1 MLQIRNVLLRR
12 GDRVLFDS
20 INITI
25 HPGHRV
31 GVVGRNGAGKTTLF
45 ELIQG
50 QLHPEEGDVSIPQD
64 WRLAWLKQSTQ
75 PSTRKAIEYVID
87 GDHHL
92 RRIERKLRDAETSG
106 DNDRLADLYV
116 EYDDAGGYHA
126 RARAGEILHGLGFA
140 GPDFDKPH
148 RAFSGGWQIRLNL
161 AQTLMSP
168 SELLLLDEPT
178 NHLDLDA
185 TLWLERWLG
194 RYRGTLLTIAHDRDF
209 LDGTVNEIVHLHD
222 TSAKTY
228 AGNYASFELQR
239 NAELEQQASL
249 HRKQETERARI
260 QRFVDRFR
268 AKASKAKQVQSR
280 LRALDR
286 MPSIALLHSESPYQ
300 FSFTNPDKTSNPLVV
315 VDDSTIGYD
324 QMPILSNLTLRL
336 YPKDR
341 IGILGIN
348 GAGKTT
354 LLRGLA
360 GELSP
365 MDGRIARGKH
375 ASIGYFTQQQ
385 LERLEPDATP
395 MEKLGEI
402 EPMLDQNARNYLGG
416 WGFSGDDIHRSVKT
430 FSGGEK
436 ARLVL
441 ALIATQKPAILLLD
455 EPTNHLDVEMRQALT
470 LALQEYEGALL
481 LVSHDRHLL
490 RHTVDSFW
498 LVTKGTVANYDDD
511 LDAYAELTKSK
522 SARRSI
528 PVADSAQER
537 RRSKADARVHT
548 QSLRQS
554 RDQLEVNM
562 TQLQSR
568 LNQLTERLANSA
580 TYTSESTANI
590 KALSEEHGQLK
601 KKLAALEQ
609 SWLEIEERLE
619 HSREP

>member
-64 WRLAWLKQSTQ
+64 WRLAWLRQSTQ

-92 RRIERKLRDAETSG
+92 RRIERKLRDAEASG

-300 FSFTNPDKTSNPLVV
+300 FSFTNPEKTSNPLVV

-324 QMPILSNLTLRL
+324 QMPILTNLTLRL

-498 LVTKGTVANYDDD
+498 LVAKGTVANYDDD

-554 RDQLEVNM
+554 RDQLEVDM

>member
-126 RARAGEILHGLGFA
+126 RARAGEILHGLGFV

-300 FSFTNPDKTSNPLVV
+300 FSFTNPEKTSNPLVV

-498 LVTKGTVANYDDD
+498 LVAKGTVANYDDD

-554 RDQLEVNM
+554 RDQLEVDM

>member
-300 FSFTNPDKTSNPLVV
+300 FSFTNPEKTSNPLVV

-341 IGILGIN
+341 IGILGTN

-470 LALQEYEGALL
+470 FALQEYEGALL

-498 LVTKGTVANYDDD
+498 LVAKGTVANYDDD

-554 RDQLEVNM
+554 RDQLEVDM

-601 KKLAALEQ
+601 KKVATLEQ
-609 SWLEIEERLE
+609 SWLDIEECLE
-619 HSREP
+619 QSREP

>member
-126 RARAGEILHGLGFA
+126 RARAGEILHGLGFV

-300 FSFTNPDKTSNPLVV
+300 FSFTNPEKTSNPLVV

-365 MDGRIARGKH
+365 MDGRIARWG
-375 ASIGYFTQQQ
+375 
-385 LERLEPDATP
+385 
-395 MEKLGEI
+395 I
-402 EPMLDQNARNYLGG
+402 EPYGR
-416 WGFSGDDIHRSVKT
+416 
-430 FSGGEK
+430 
-436 ARLVL
+436 
-441 ALIATQKPAILLLD
+441 
-455 EPTNHLDVEMRQALT
+455 
-470 LALQEYEGALL
+470 
-481 LVSHDRHLL
+481 
-490 RHTVDSFW
+490 
-498 LVTKGTVANYDDD
+498 ANR
-511 LDAYAELTKSK
+511 TWK
-522 SARRSI
+522 
-528 PVADSAQER
+528 
-537 RRSKADARVHT
+537 ARVH
-548 QSLRQS
+548 RIFH
-554 RDQLEVNM
+554 
-562 TQLQSR
+562 
-568 LNQLTERLANSA
+568 SA
-580 TYTSESTANI
+580 TTRTS
-590 KALSEEHGQLK
+590 
-601 KKLAALEQ
+601 
-609 SWLEIEERLE
+609 
-619 HSREP
+619 

>member
-12 GDRVLFDS
+12 GDRILFDS
-20 INITI
+20 INITV

-31 GVVGRNGAGKTTLF
+31 GVVGRNGAGKPTLF
-45 ELIQG
+45 ELIEG
-50 QLHPEEGDVSIPQD
+50 RLHPEEGDISIPKD
-64 WRLAWLKQSTQ
+64 WRLAWLKQSTL
-75 PSTRKAIEYVID
+75 PSARSAIEYVID
-87 GDHHL
+87 GDHKL
-92 RRIERKLRDAETSG
+92 RQIEREIRVAETSG
-106 DNDRLADLYV
+106 DNDQLANLHV

-126 RARAGEILHGLGFA
+126 SARAGEILHGLGFVA
-140 GPDFDKPH
+140 PDFHKPH

-185 TLWLERWLG
+185 TVWLERWLQ
-194 RYRGTLLTIAHDRDF
+194 RYDGTLLTIAHDRDF

-222 TSAKTY
+222 TSATTY

-239 NAELEQQASL
+239 NAELAQQASS
-249 HRKQETERARI
+249 HRTQEVERARI

-286 MPSIALLHSESPYQ
+286 MPSIALLHSEAPYQ
-300 FSFTNPDKTSNPLVV
+300 FSFTNPEKTSNPLVV
-315 VDDSTIGYD
+315 ADDSTIGYG
-324 QMPILSNLTLRL
+324 QTPILRSLTLRL

-354 LLRGLA
+354 LLRALA

-365 MDGRIARGKH
+365 MNGQIVRGKH

-385 LERLEPDATP
+385 MERLEPDSTP
-395 MEKLGEI
+395 IEKLSEV
-402 EPMLDQNARNYLGG
+402 EPMPDQNARNYLGG
-416 WGFSGDDIHRSVKT
+416 WGFSGDDIHRPVKT

-436 ARLVL
+436 ARLAL

-470 LALQEYEGALL
+470 LALQEYDGALL

-490 RHTVDSFW
+490 RHTVDTCW
-498 LVTKGTVANYDDD
+498 LVAG
-511 LDAYAELTKSK
+511 
-522 SARRSI
+522 AR
-528 PVADSAQER
+528 
-537 RRSKADARVHT
+537 
-548 QSLRQS
+548 
-554 RDQLEVNM
+554 
-562 TQLQSR
+562 
-568 LNQLTERLANSA
+568 
-580 TYTSESTANI
+580 
-590 KALSEEHGQLK
+590 
-601 KKLAALEQ
+601 
-609 SWLEIEERLE
+609 
-619 HSREP
+619 

>member
-148 RAFSGGWQIRLNL
+148 HAFSGGWQIRLNL

-300 FSFTNPDKTSNPLVV
+300 FSFTNPEKTSNPLVV

-341 IGILGIN
+341 IGILSIN

-498 LVTKGTVANYDDD
+498 LVAKGTVANYDDD

-554 RDQLEVNM
+554 RDQLEVDM

>member
-106 DNDRLADLYV
+106 DNDRLADLYA

-300 FSFTNPDKTSNPLVV
+300 FSFTNPEKTSNPLVV

-498 LVTKGTVANYDDD
+498 LVAKGTVANYDDD

-554 RDQLEVNM
+554 RDQLEVDM

-601 KKLAALEQ
+601 KKLVALER

>member
-64 WRLAWLKQSTQ
+64 WRLAWLRQSTQ

-300 FSFTNPDKTSNPLVV
+300 FSFTNPEKTSNPLVV

-416 WGFSGDDIHRSVKT
+416 WGFSGADIHRSVKT

-455 EPTNHLDVEMRQALT
+455 EPTNHLDVEMRQALA

-498 LVTKGTVANYDDD
+498 LVAKGTVANYDDD

-537 RRSKADARVHT
+537 RRSKADARIHT

-554 RDQLEVNM
+554 RDQLEADM